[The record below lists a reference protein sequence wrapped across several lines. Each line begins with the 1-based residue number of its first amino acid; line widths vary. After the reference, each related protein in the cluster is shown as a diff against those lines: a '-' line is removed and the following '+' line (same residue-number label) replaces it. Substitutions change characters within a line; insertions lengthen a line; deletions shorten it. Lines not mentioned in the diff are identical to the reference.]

1 MSAADVDAHLERFAG
16 AQAAALRK
24 TRDLIAKA
32 LPGAEQVISYGMPTF
47 KIDGVAV
54 VGIEGFKQHNSL
66 FPYSGEVLRLI
77 EAEHADWVAA
87 KGTVRFP
94 MDRPFPAPLL
104 KKVLALRIA
113 EINASYPKKNGQT
126 KEFYSNGVL
135 KLKGRITPE
144 GKMHGAWQWFRRDGS
159 LMRSGSFRD
168 EVQVG
173 EWVTYDRDGNEVK
186 RTRY

>member
-1 MSAADVDAHLERFAG
+1 MSADVDAHLERFPA
-16 AQAAALRK
+16 AQADALRR
-24 TRDLIAKA
+24 TRDLIARA

-66 FPYSGEVLRLI
+66 FPYSGDVLGLI
-77 EAEHADWVAA
+77 AQEHPDWVAA
-87 KGTVRFP
+87 KGTIHFP
-94 MDRPFPAPLL
+94 IDRPFPAGLL
-104 KKVLALRIA
+104 KRVLALRIA

-126 KEFYSNGVL
+126 KEFYDNGVL
-135 KLKGRITPE
+135 KLKGRTTAE
-144 GKMHGAWQWFRRDGS
+144 GKMHGAWHWFRRDGS
-159 LMRSGSFRD
+159 LMRAGSFRD

-173 EWVTYDRDGNEVK
+173 DWVTYDRDGNEVK